1 MFLFRSG
8 KATWLVLLIGMVI
21 AAIAGIAILEAG
33 VARKATEFRHDAG
46 ESLAAVQRRFS
57 YELSAVNMV
66 VANFTIH
73 PDTSRR
79 DFDRLVEIT
88 LRDAPDITFQALEW
102 IPRISHADRARFEA
116 GVRGEGFDDFSIRQG
131 AGGDQMVTAS
141 QRDEY
146 FPVHF
151 VYPFAANKGA
161 FGFDLGSNPIRL
173 AALQQARD
181 TGKTVVS
188 TRINLV
194 QVTEDA
200 AGVLIFAP
208 IYRAQRV
215 LSTVAQRR
223 ENLLGFALGAFRIS
237 GLIAAP
243 RALPAYGMPPID
255 HGEMDLYVFDTSSSL
270 DGELIHVHHSGSGAG
285 TGTAPKLTRQ
295 AALSGLYREI
305 SIDVGGRSWSII
317 ARASSS
323 EIAAVWKWNAGGT
336 ALVIMIFSLLAAFY
350 LSAVADR
357 SRAVRT
363 LVGKRTTEL
372 RAASDRARDNEGRV
386 RAIVDTIVDGIITI
400 DEIGTIESVNP
411 AALKIFGYR
420 EDEVVGQNV
429 RLLMP
434 QPYRHEHDG
443 YLKRFRDTGEAR
455 IIGKGREVLGLRK
468 DGSTFPLDLGV
479 SEMEVNQSRMFT
491 GIVRDITEQ
500 KRAETMKSEFVSTV
514 SHELRTPLTSIKGA
528 LGLIR
533 SGVAGELPEN
543 LTSML
548 DIAYNNSERLV
559 LLINDIL
566 DMEKI
571 EAGKMDFRRDNVEL
585 SALVRQA
592 VADNLGFAETYD
604 VTFRV
609 VEDVPEARVI
619 ADAGRLMQVMANL
632 LSNAAKFSDPGSDID
647 ISLAQTADV
656 YRVSVTDRG
665 TGIQDEHKEH
675 IFEKF
680 SQGDS
685 SDTRQKGGTGLGLSI
700 CKAIIES
707 HDGTIDFDSTL
718 GHGSTFYFD
727 IPVLSGPVKSP
738 VENDDSPLAPDRRPR
753 VLHVED
759 DPDVASVL
767 QAISRDYC
775 DIDLVTTL
783 AGAKA
788 MLARGSYDLVILD
801 LILPDGD
808 GQELLAFM
816 RNPDDSAIPAV
827 VFSVTEVDAKIAHQF
842 EAVLTKTQT
851 TNEQLLATV
860 KAAVQS
866 ARLMQKSDKPA

>member
-8 KATWLVLLIGMVI
+8 KATWLVLVIGVVI
-21 AAIAGIAILEAG
+21 AAIAGIAILEVG

-46 ESLAAVQRRFS
+46 ESLATVQRRFS
-57 YELSAVNMV
+57 YELSVVNMV
-66 VANFTIH
+66 VANFAIH

-102 IPRISHADRARFEA
+102 IPRISHADRGRYEA
-116 GVRGEGFDDFSIRQG
+116 GVRAEGFDDFTIRQRS
-131 AGGDQMVTAS
+131 GGDQMVTAAE
-141 QRDEY
+141 RDEY

-151 VYPFAANKGA
+151 VYPFAANKDA

-188 TRINLV
+188 AEINLV
-194 QVTEDA
+194 QVAEDV

-223 ENLLGFALGAFRIS
+223 ENLLGFALGVFRVS

-243 RALPAYGMPPID
+243 RALPKLGMAPID
-255 HGEMDLYVFDTSSSL
+255 HGELDLYVFDTSSSL
-270 DGELIHVHHSGSGAG
+270 DGELIHVHHSGVGA
-285 TGTAPKLTRQ
+285 GTAPKLTRH
-295 AALSGLYREI
+295 AALTGLYREI
-305 SIDVGGRSWSII
+305 SIDVGGRSWSIV
-317 ARASSS
+317 ARASNS
-323 EIAAVWKWNAGGT
+323 EIDSVWKWNAGGT
-336 ALVIMIFSLLAAFY
+336 ALGIMIFSLLGAFY

-363 LVGKRTTEL
+363 LVDKRTAEL
-372 RAASDRARDNEGRV
+372 RDASDRARDNEGRV
-386 RAIVDTIVDGIITI
+386 RAIVDTIVDGILTI

-434 QPYRHEHDG
+434 QPYRREHDG
-443 YLKRFRDTGEAR
+443 YLKRYRDTGEAR

-479 SEMEVNQSRMFT
+479 SGMEVNQSRMFT

-500 KRAETMKSEFVSTV
+500 KRAETMKNEFVSTV
-514 SHELRTPLTSIKGA
+514 SHELRTPLTSIKGS

-533 SGVAGELPEN
+533 SGVAGDFPEN

-592 VADNLGFAETYD
+592 VADNLGFAETHD

-609 VEDVPEARVI
+609 VEDVPEAKVI
-619 ADAGRLMQVMANL
+619 ADSGRLMQVMANL
-632 LSNAAKFSDPGSDID
+632 LSNAAKFSDPGSEID
-647 ISLAQTADV
+647 ISLSQIGEA

-665 TGIQDEHKEH
+665 AGIPDEYKDH

-707 HDGTIDFDSTL
+707 HDGTMDFDSTL

-727 IPVLSGPVKSP
+727 IPVLSGPVKSA
-738 VENDDSPLAPDRRPR
+738 VENDDFQLDPDRRPH

-788 MLARGSYDLVILD
+788 MLARGGYDLVILD

-808 GQELLAFM
+808 GEEILPFL
-816 RNPDDSAIPAV
+816 RNPDDTAIPAV
-827 VFSVTEVDAKIAHQF
+827 VFSVKEVDAKIARKF